1 MGKIRAPLCQM
12 LSIVVVIQQSV
23 NVQINAFIVARP
35 RFKIKQVLKGLIRLI
50 RSSFYELP
58 WGLREILGG
67 STRSP
72 QLL

>member
-35 RFKIKQVLKGLIRLI
+35 RFKINRLKD
-50 RSSFYELP
+50 
-58 WGLREILGG
+58 
-67 STRSP
+67 
-72 QLL
+72 